1 MVFRG
6 LDIDRAYQTS
16 LVDALIAY
24 DRPGEA
30 DRNDN
35 YVVSNKEPGGYAPYG
50 RLQFHSDMMWAPEPF
65 QVLSL
70 YGLEV
75 ELPSVPTAFVSTT
88 AAWDTLPA
96 DLRARVEELHVVN
109 VTGQQRRGAD
119 DDEDLL
125 DSIREHEQS
134 ITTPVGHRHPR
145 TGRTLLYVSQMNTRE
160 IVELPHDES
169 EELIE
174 ALFAHLYDP
183 AHVMEHDWRQG
194 DLVGVG
200 QPGRAACPQDRAD
213 RGAGAHAA
221 QGHQPDPLARRH
233 RRDPEVL
240 QGRLTPAAPA
250 VTDPGSAA
258 SIVQLRKGISCVVP
272 GRAPHGF
279 KKKPGRSPRSSPRG

>member
-1 MVFRG
+1 MAQFEIRDLTPAFGSEVVGFEPVELDADARAVLSRAFDERGLLVFRD
-6 LDIDRAYQTS
+6 LDIDRDYQTD
-16 LVDALIAY
+16 LVDGLIAY
-24 DRPGEA
+24 DRPGDA
-30 DRNDN
+30 DKNDT

-88 AAWDTLPA
+88 AAWDSLPA
-96 DLRARVEELHVVN
+96 DLRARVEGLHVVN
-109 VTGQQRRGAD
+109 VTGQQRRGGD

-145 TGRTLLYVSQMNTRE
+145 TGRTLLYVSQMNTSE

-183 AHVMEHDWRQG
+183 AHVIDHDWRRG
-194 DLVGVG
+194 DLVAWDNLAV
-200 QPGRAACPQDRAD
+200 Q
-213 RGAGAHAA
+213 HA
-221 QGHQPDPLARRH
+221 RK
-233 RRDPEVL
+233 
-240 QGRLTPAAPA
+240 T
-250 VTDPGSAA
+250 
-258 SIVQLRKGISCVVP
+258 VQIEGPVRTLRKVISPIPSLAGIAETPKFSKV
-272 GRAPHGF
+272 
-279 KKKPGRSPRSSPRG
+279 S

>member
-1 MVFRG
+1 MQFELRDLTPTFGSEVVGFEPVELDADARAALRRAFDERGLLVFRG
-6 LDIDRAYQTS
+6 LDIDRAYQT
-16 LVDALIAY
+16 LLADALIAY
-24 DRPGEA
+24 GRPA
-30 DRNDN
+30 DADLHDN

-88 AAWDTLPA
+88 SAWDTLPA
-96 DLRARVEELHVVN
+96 DLRTRVEGLHVVN

-119 DDEDLL
+119 DDDLL

-134 ITTPVGHRHPR
+134 ITTPIGHRHPR

-169 EELIE
+169 EEVIE

-183 AHVMEHDWRQG
+183 AHVFDHEWRQG
-194 DLVGVG
+194 DLVAWDNLAV
-200 QPGRAACPQDRAD
+200 Q
-213 RGAGAHAA
+213 HA
-221 QGHQPDPLARRH
+221 RK
-233 RRDPEVL
+233 
-240 QGRLTPAAPA
+240 T
-250 VTDPGSAA
+250 
-258 SIVQLRKGISCVVP
+258 VQMEGPVRTLRKVISPIPSLAGI
-272 GRAPHGF
+272 AET
-279 KKKPGRSPRSSPRG
+279 PRFSKVG